1 MEKERNVNKQWMYLA
16 AALLA
21 GLLVGYLIFGG
32 SGQQAGP
39 SGTASEV
46 GNDHTGEEQM
56 WTCSMHPQIMQPE
69 PGDCPICG
77 MDLIPAGT
85 GVDELG
91 PAQIRMTENAMAL
104 ADIRT
109 TRVGEGMEE
118 GSGYLTLSGEIAE
131 DQEAKTVQAS
141 YFDGRVESLGVHFE
155 GQQIQK
161 GQLLATL
168 YAPGLV
174 AAQQELLT
182 AASLRESQP
191 ELYRAVRKKLKYWKL
206 TDQQIA
212 QIESSGTIQE
222 FFPIHA
228 TFSGTV
234 IEMMVA
240 EGDYVKK
247 GQPLARLANLD
258 RVWADFDAYE
268 TQLEQF
274 TKGQEISITTNA
286 YPGREF
292 KAEVTFIDP
301 VLDPR
306 TRTVT
311 VRATLGNPRGLL
323 KPGMFVTGRVAV
335 KGGGE
340 NEVLTVPASAVMWTG
355 ERSLVYVKA
364 RADEPVFEMREVT
377 LGNRVGDRFVIKSGL
392 ESGAEI
398 VTHGTFT
405 VDAAAQLQ
413 GKQSM
418 MNAGR
423 DAGESASSQRTVQ
436 VSESFLN
443 SLQSSLSSYLDL
455 KDALVA
461 SDMQAA
467 SEEAAEMLGSLPE
480 TRPEW
485 GEGERE
491 TLVTFER
498 LLNRISKATDLKAQ
512 RTQFRLLSEALIEIA
527 KPLGTARAPLY
538 LQYCPMANDN
548 KGAYWISRDSSIRN
562 PYYGDAMLTCGEVRA
577 TWPDEQE
584 D

>member
-1 MEKERNVNKQWMYLA
+1 MEKERNVNKLWMYLA

-21 GLLVGYLIFGG
+21 GFLVGYLIFGG
-32 SGQQAGP
+32 SGQQAGS
-39 SGTASEV
+39 SGTTSEV
-46 GNDHTGEEQM
+46 GDDHTGEEQR

-109 TRVGEGMEE
+109 TRVGEGEE
-118 GSGYLTLSGEIAE
+118 TESGYLTLSGEIAE

-155 GQQIQK
+155 GQQIRK

-228 TFSGTV
+228 TVSGTV

-258 RVWADFDAYE
+258 KVWADFDAYE
-268 TQLEQF
+268 NQLEQF

-301 VLDPR
+301 VLDPQ

-311 VRATLGNPRGLL
+311 VRATLGNPEGLL

-335 KGGGE
+335 KGRGA

-355 ERSLVYVKA
+355 ERSLVYVKT

-377 LGNRVGDRFVIKSGL
+377 LGNRVRDRFVIKSGL
-392 ESGAEI
+392 EAGAEI

-423 DAGESASSQRTVQ
+423 DAGEPASSQLIVQ
-436 VSESFLN
+436 VSETFLN

-461 SDMQAA
+461 SDVQTA
-467 SEEAAEMLGSLPE
+467 SEEAAEMLGTLPE
-480 TRPEW
+480 MRPEW

-491 TLVTFER
+491 TLLTFER
-498 LLNRISKATDLKAQ
+498 VLHRISKATDLKAQ

-527 KPLGTARAPLY
+527 KPLGTARVPLY